1 MNDPYIIFYSIG
13 GLVLVFLS
21 YLVFT
26 LFTEAVRTINQKF
39 VEEEKKKKEIENKK
53 RAA

>member
-1 MNDPYIIFYSIG
+1 MSDPYIIFYTLG
-13 GLVLVFLS
+13 GLVLVFIA
-21 YLVFT
+21 YVVFT
-26 LFTEAVRTINQKF
+26 LFTEGIRTINQRI